1 MFTSLYIN
9 KKNSKH
15 NSRWDFRDGFQDRN
29 GFSPSTISLMPV
41 SNKARLMIR

>member
-15 NSRWDFRDGFQDRN
+15 NNGGTFRDGFQDRS